1 MKDNTRQISFL
12 SIAFFASL
20 FCVGIFHEYLSCLM
34 SLFLASWLFVNHLR
48 KNNTVVYLNLTT
60 VSFVLIIL
68 FYGLTAFW
76 AVDLGLAFIGF
87 LKYLPLLL
95 FAISLMQTE
104 EKDTM
109 LFLLP
114 YAVTLMTVLSAGL
127 AQIPLLEDYFLVS
140 GRLNGFLQYPNT
152 FAILVLIA
160 ELLLLSREKIKYYD
174 LICISLLIV
183 GLIYTGSRTVFVIAV
198 IANIA
203 TVLFTKSKRF
213 IFFSI
218 LALLAGGFVAVVFLI
233 ATENT
238 HIVER
243 LLNITFKESTF
254 VGRFLYYVD
263 ALPVILKNP
272 FGIGY
277 MGYYYMQ
284 PSFQSGVYSTEFIHN
299 DFLQL
304 MLDIGWIPS
313 LLFVFVILKKIF
325 GKGTKRTHRIILSTL
340 FLHSLFDFNLQFLSL
355 FFIYILFLE
364 TDSGKKFDISGKKWL
379 ICALTSVIACVSLY
393 TGTSL
398 LLYRIGQYDT
408 SYAMYPYNPN
418 TETAILV
425 NSEDIEESNT
435 VATKAQKRNKYL
447 LLAYSVKARYAY
459 SKGDFK
465 LLINIKNKTFEIAP
479 FVYEEY
485 EEYARM
491 LINGITF
498 YRQSGDT
505 ESEQLCIDE
514 LKAIPKKLEK
524 LNGKIS
530 SLGKKIK
537 DQPQTQLPEILL
549 EYIEG
554 ME

>member
-20 FCVGIFHEYLSCLM
+20 FCTGIFHEYLSCLM

-48 KNNTVVYLNLTT
+48 KNNTVFYLNLTT

-76 AVDLGLAFIGF
+76 AVDSGMAFIGF

-104 EKDTM
+104 EKENM
-109 LFLLP
+109 LYLLP

-127 AQIPLLEDYFLVS
+127 AQIPLLDDYFLLA
-140 GRLNGFLQYPNT
+140 GRLSGFLQYPNT
-152 FAILVLIA
+152 FAILVLVA
-160 ELLLLSREKIKYYD
+160 ELLLLSKEKIKYYD
-174 LICISLLIV
+174 LICIALLVV
-183 GLIYTGSRTVFVIAV
+183 GLIYTGSRTVLVIAV
-198 IANIA
+198 ISNIT

-218 LALLAGGFVAVVFLI
+218 LALLSGGFIAVVFLI

-254 VGRFLYYVD
+254 VGRFLYYID

-277 MGYYYMQ
+277 MGYCYMQ
-284 PSFQSGVYSTEFIHN
+284 PSFQSGVYSTAFIHN

-313 LLFVFVILKKIF
+313 LLFGFVILKRIF
-325 GKGTKRTHRIILSTL
+325 GKCTSKAHRIILSTL
-340 FLHSLFDFNLQFLSL
+340 LLHSMFDFNLQFLSV
-355 FFIYILFLE
+355 FFIYILFFE
-364 TDSGKKFDISGKKWL
+364 INSGKKFDISGKKWL

-393 TGTSL
+393 MGTSL

-418 TETAILV
+418 TESAILI
-425 NSEDIEESNT
+425 NSEDIETANSI
-435 VATKAQKRNKYL
+435 ATKTQKRNKYL
-447 LLAYSVKARYAY
+447 LLAYSVKARYSY
-459 SKGDFK
+459 SKGDFTTLIK
-465 LLINIKNKTFEIAP
+465 LKNKTFEIAP

-491 LINGITF
+491 LINGITH

-505 ESEQLCIDE
+505 QNEQICIDE
-514 LKAIPKKLEK
+514 LKAIPKRLDALNEK
-524 LNGKIS
+524 LS

-537 DQPQTQLPEILL
+537 DQPQTQLPEVLL
-549 EYIEG
+549 EYIESI
-554 ME
+554 E